1 MRSAA
6 YWRSCPSTQSEQS
19 LKRQVHELNSNYEG
33 ALLIQDQHNRYALYH
48 PSAEALSSMIVDL
61 PYKIT
66 NSIVVNS
73 TLYCKRRQHARSIRG
88 AH

>member
-1 MRSAA
+1 M
-6 YWRSCPSTQSEQS
+6 W
-19 LKRQVHELNSNYEG
+19 H
-33 ALLIQDQHNRYALYH
+33 QHNRYALYH

-73 TLYCKRRQHARSIRG
+73 TLYCEFIHGGIGS
-88 AH
+88 